1 MRVSLYIKKARV
13 NKDNLNP
20 VKFQVTI
27 SRNEQKRVST
37 PIAVKGKLYKN
48 GQVSSK
54 HPNHIAINNAL
65 KDLRNKGEE
74 AESKFMTGQLT
85 NMIEVVDF
93 LNGKQNSESV
103 DSFLHTI
110 LKDKISVAAYD
121 DNRHCLNGFKR
132 MMNIKGDLMFNQ
144 VTNSL
149 FATYNKVGKEQI
161 NEGIKTTKTVKK
173 YGQAVKYI
181 CTQAENLN
189 QIKEAIRIAPAF
201 MKFPKVHKD
210 AEYHTWEEIEFAIKN
225 TYTIEQWQ
233 SMALWL
239 MQFGLRGINNVDVT
253 NISDKLLK
261 ELKRERG
268 KEKLVSVENKDF
280 HRELYLDYKRSKS
293 GVPMVIS
300 VFPPVLTLI
309 KYLKN
314 SVVYTHID
322 KRCKNRGILKGLEDR
337 LNIFEYDSKNNKKF
351 HRQLWKQRQNKF
363 GVLSTDGISFKNCRS
378 SFFQVAQG
386 LMPRMDVKVLVG
398 HTMTDATEA
407 YASVRNPNVIR
418 RMNQQHLEVLEEFQY
433 EGLVRTL
440 VKQLYKLCSEEK
452 APKWLLANALT
463 ENKYMLSIALDDKGN
478 IRENVYTAVKIED
491 KFYKYFKN
499 QKDIEVEL
507 PEFNPP
513 EMEETETG
521 EITFTA
527 QEFEIMGLPEYK
539 DWVQAV
545 EGRGAEMM
553 KELKQDEKNLKL
565 TYKAGKHTDKGMRKV
580 S

>member
-1 MRVSLYIKKARV
+1 MKVSLFKYYRR

-20 VKFQVTI
+20 IMYQITF
-27 SRNEQKRVST
+27 SRVEQRRITT
-37 PIAVKGKLYKN
+37 PLAIQDKYYKN

-54 HPNHIAINNAL
+54 HPNHIAINNSL
-65 KDLRNKGEE
+65 RDLRNKGEE
-74 AESKFMTGQLT
+74 AEGKFMTGQLT

-103 DSFLHTI
+103 DSFLYTI
-110 LKDKISVAAYD
+110 LKDKLTVATYD
-121 DNRHCLNGFKR
+121 DTRNCLNGFKL

-149 FATYNKVGKEQI
+149 FATYNKVGRAQI
-161 NEGIKTTKTVKK
+161 NEGIKSTKTVLK

-189 QIKEAIRIAPAF
+189 QIKEAVRIAPAF

-210 AEYHTWEEIEFAIKN
+210 AEYHTWEEIKFAIKN

-233 SMALWL
+233 SCALWL
-239 MQFGLRGINNVDVT
+239 MQFGLRGINNVDIT

-261 ELKRERG
+261 ELKKERG

-293 GVPMVIS
+293 GVPMIIS

-337 LNIFEYDSKNNKKF
+337 LNIFHYDSKNNKKF

-363 GVLSTDGISFKNCRS
+363 KVLSTDGISFMNCRS

-398 HTMTDATEA
+398 HTMTDSTES
-407 YASVRNPNVIR
+407 YASVRNPDVIR
-418 RMNQQHLEVLEEFQY
+418 RMNEQHLEVLKKFEY
-433 EGLVRTL
+433 EKLVRTL
-440 VKQLYKLCSEEK
+440 VEQLYKLCSEEK

-463 ENKYMLSIALDDKGN
+463 ENKYMLSIALDESGN

-499 QKDIEVEL
+499 QKDIEVDL

-545 EGRGAEMM
+545 EVRGAKLI

-565 TYKAGKHTDKGMRKV
+565 IYKAGSKDKEGKVKV

>member
-1 MRVSLYIKKARV
+1 MKVSLFKNNRA
-13 NKDNLNP
+13 NKSNLNP
-20 VKFQVTI
+20 IMYQITF
-27 SRNEQKRVST
+27 SRVEQKRITT
-37 PIAVKGKLYKN
+37 PLAVKGKYYKN
-48 GQVSSK
+48 GQVNSK
-54 HPNHIAINNAL
+54 HPNYIEVNEAL
-65 KDLRNKGEE
+65 RGLRNKGEE

-93 LNGKQNSESV
+93 LNGKQNAESV

-149 FATYNKVGKEQI
+149 FSSYNKVGKEQI

-210 AEYHTWEEIEFAIKN
+210 ADYHTWEEIEFAIKN

-233 SMALWL
+233 SCALWL

-261 ELKRERG
+261 ELKKERG

-293 GVPMVIS
+293 GVPMIIS

-314 SVVYTHID
+314 TVVFTHID
-322 KRCKNRGILKGLEDR
+322 KRCKNRGIIKGLEDR

-386 LMPRMDVKVLVG
+386 FMNRMDVKVLVG
-398 HTMTDATEA
+398 HTMTDSTEA
-407 YASVRNPNVIR
+407 YASVRNPDVIR
-418 RMNQQHLEVLEEFQY
+418 RMNEQHKKVLQKFEY
-433 EGLVRTL
+433 ERLVRTL

-452 APKWLLANALT
+452 APNWVLANALT
-463 ENKYMLSIALDDKGN
+463 ENKYMLSIALDESGN

-499 QKDIEVEL
+499 QKNIEVEL

-527 QEFEIMGLPEYK
+527 QEYEIMGLPEYR

-545 EGRGAEMM
+545 EERGAKLV
-553 KELKQDEKNLKL
+553 KELQQDEKNLKL
-565 TYKAGKHTDKGMRKV
+565 IYKAGSTTKKGKVKV